1 MDTSTTQLSPP
12 LVLVFAAS
20 DPSSGA
26 GIQAD
31 LKSLSSMSCH
41 PLTALTAITVQDSV
55 GVEAVLPLDARWVEA
70 QARAV
75 LEDMPVDAFKIG
87 LSGSTEI
94 IEVIARIL
102 DDYPEIPLVLD
113 PVLASGR
120 GDELADDEM
129 IAALR
134 ELLLPR
140 TTVLTPNSLEAR
152 RLVENEDDEEPSLA
166 ECARRL
172 TALGCRY
179 VLLTGTHENT
189 TQVVNTLYD
198 ASGVVRSDTWE
209 RLAGSYHGSGC
220 TLASAVAAGL
230 AHGLAV
236 EEAVQQAQEYTWQTL
251 AAGFRPGMGQ
261 FIPDRFFWARPRAE
275 SDE

>member
-1 MDTSTTQLSPP
+1 M
-12 LVLVFAAS
+12 
-20 DPSSGA
+20 
-26 GIQAD
+26 
-31 LKSLSSMSCH
+31 
-41 PLTALTAITVQDSV
+41 
-55 GVEAVLPLDARWVEA
+55 
-70 QARAV
+70 
-75 LEDMPVDAFKIG
+75 
-87 LSGSTEI
+87 
-94 IEVIARIL
+94 
-102 DDYPEIPLVLD
+102 
-113 PVLASGR
+113 
-120 GDELADDEM
+120 
-129 IAALR
+129 
-134 ELLLPR
+134 
-140 TTVLTPNSLEAR
+140 
-152 RLVENEDDEEPSLA
+152 A